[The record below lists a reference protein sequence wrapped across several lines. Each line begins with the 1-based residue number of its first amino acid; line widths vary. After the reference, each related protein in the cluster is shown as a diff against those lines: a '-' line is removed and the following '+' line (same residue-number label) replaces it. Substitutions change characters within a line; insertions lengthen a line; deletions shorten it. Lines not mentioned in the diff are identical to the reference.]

1 MCVRRVKSE
10 PDLQVIFFTLGNS
23 FYSFF
28 FLRKR
33 VWGRED
39 WKKTS
44 HKELVGS
51 RVLWS
56 QTWDRKTELP
66 GNLLNTP
73 PSHSKGDHFYSESAE
88 EPLLVDSSDC
98 TLEDQL
104 DPTEFR
110 ICYPQIGE
118 LEVLNNLSRSDLRRA
133 GVVASSDLL
142 LLPWEKTHRS
152 SWERCFPCT
161 RREGASLSQ
170 ETEGLLE
177 ESRWAG
183 LVKLPHGLHQCIP
196 FILPHLSLTFHFSS
210 NLVWKPQV

>member
-23 FYSFF
+23 FYSFSF
-28 FLRKR
+28 
-33 VWGRED
+33 WE
-39 WKKTS
+39 
-44 HKELVGS
+44 KEFEVEKIGKGPPTRS
-51 RVLWS
+51 WWEAGCSDPKPGIERQSS
-56 QTWDRKTELP
+56 QGTYSTLHQAIP
-66 GNLLNTP
+66 
-73 PSHSKGDHFYSESAE
+73 KGDNFYSESAE
-88 EPLLVDSSDC
+88 ETLLVDSSDC

-110 ICYPQIGE
+110 TCYPQIGE

-183 LVKLPHGLHQCIP
+183 LVKLPHGLPQCIP